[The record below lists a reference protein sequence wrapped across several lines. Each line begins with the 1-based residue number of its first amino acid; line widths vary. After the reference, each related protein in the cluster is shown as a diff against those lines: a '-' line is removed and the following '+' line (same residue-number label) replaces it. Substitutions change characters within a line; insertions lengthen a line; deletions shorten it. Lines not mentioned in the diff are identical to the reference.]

1 MLLIFVVVC
10 VVFCFVCIRPVS
22 NCVSDVPSVSGL
34 SILIVLRFSLTFI
47 SKLNCKK
54 K

>member
-1 MLLIFVVVC
+1 VLLIFVVVC

-34 SILIVLRFSLTFI
+34 SILDCTSVFSNVYF
-47 SKLNCKK
+47 
-54 K
+54 